1 MQREAITLTK
11 WGYRPCPS
19 VCTYVLFCYERKES
33 GKEKSKIKGAMNF
46 TLRGGKLSRN
56 AGIQHIPLLYLLF
69 YTLSFS
75 LRFRLHLLSREIF
88 FNVLRTNPHKTHIH
102 TLTHRLHTIAAA
114 ALSLAFPFLKFSLH
128 SAAKQLLRQFLNLE
142 TVRLKR
148 IVFA

>member
-1 MQREAITLTK
+1 MRAYTFPFYVSSFT
-11 WGYRPCPS
+11 PS
-19 VCTYVLFCYERKES
+19 LFSY
-33 GKEKSKIKGAMNF
+33 
-46 TLRGGKLSRN
+46 
-56 AGIQHIPLLYLLF
+56 
-69 YTLSFS
+69 
-75 LRFRLHLLSREIF
+75 FRLHLLSREIF
-88 FNVLRTNPHKTHIH
+88 FKVLRSNPHKTHIH